1 MKKLGLIVFGALVF
15 LAACN
20 SGGEGAA
27 KYALEEVLN
36 IDTLK
41 YEEEVHLKNVRQLT
55 FGGDNAEAYW
65 SFDNKSLV
73 FQRKHEPSGIM
84 CDQIYVGE
92 IPNDGEAF
100 TYSLISTGKGRTTC
114 SYFLPGDSTIIY
126 ASTHLGSDDCPPVP
140 DKSQGYVWPLY
151 PSFEIFITD
160 KEGKI
165 TEQLTDNDFYDAE
178 ATTSPTENKI
188 VYTSTKSGD
197 IELYVLDLDTR
208 EEIQITDELGYDG
221 GAFFSPDGTKLVWR
235 SSRPETAE
243 DVAHYKELLANGLV
257 EPSDMELYI
266 SDIDG
271 SNKVKVTSLGGANW
285 APFFH
290 PSGEKII
297 FSSNHTTKMFPFN
310 LFMVNLDGSNL
321 EQITFDETFDSFPM
335 FSPNGKYLVFSSN
348 RNNGGTRDTNMFLA
362 EWVD

>member
-1 MKKLGLIVFGALVF
+1 MSKIQLSLAIASLFMLACQSTTTTALQQD
-15 LAACN
+15 
-20 SGGEGAA
+20 SHT
-27 KYALEEVLN
+27 EEN
-36 IDTLK
+36 IDSLK

-65 SFDNKSLV
+65 SFDGQSLV

-84 CDQIYVGE
+84 CDQIFIGE
-92 IPNDGEAF
+92 IPAADEAF
-100 TYSLISTGKGRTTC
+100 DFKMVSTGKGRTTC
-114 SYFLPGDSTIIY
+114 SYYLHGDTTFIY
-126 ASTHLGSDDCPPVP
+126 ASTHLSMDDCPPVP
-140 DKSQGYVWPLY
+140 DKSKGYVWPLY
-151 PSFEIFITD
+151 PEFEIFIAD
-160 KEGKI
+160 EGGAI

-208 EEIQITDELGYDG
+208 EELQITDELGYDG

-235 SSRPETAE
+235 SSRPDTEA
-243 DVAHYKELLANGLV
+243 DIAHYKELLANDLV

-266 SDIDG
+266 SNIDG
-271 SNKVKVTSLGGANW
+271 SNKVKVSDLGGANW

-310 LFMVNLDGSNL
+310 LFMVNLDGTGL
-321 EQITFDETFDSFPM
+321 EQITFDNTFDSFPM
-335 FSPNGKYLVFSSN
+335 FSPDGKYLVFSSN

-362 EWVD
+362 EWLD